1 MIGLLSE
8 KIEPFVKRQCAPP
21 LPTGERVEV
30 RGLGLRDIEP
40 APPPCAPPRPSGE
53 WGAAGGG
60 ALPHLAPPHPALR
73 ADLSPVGRGESY
85 CVAAHSDALAD

>member
-1 MIGLLSE
+1 MLGLLSE

-21 LPTGERVEV
+21 LPTGERVGG
-30 RGLGLRDIEP
+30 RGLGLLDIE
-40 APPPCAPPRPSGE
+40 
-53 WGAAGGG
+53 
-60 ALPHLAPPHPALR
+60 PPHPALR